1 MLVRL
6 CNDARL
12 RSWNQPV
19 LSNKGK
25 VSCSRK
31 RTGVFDEAR
40 THYFHITS
48 QTCNTLHHAAPFKYA
63 SQFHFLYWIVVH
75 DSFAANVFERRY
87 SAWNTKIY
95 VYRKLKQLWNLFVF
109 SGLSLPHTI
118 PQSISHGFHDYL
130 GGAFVQHITMWFMN
144 SWVLI

>member
-48 QTCNTLHHAAPFKYA
+48 QTCNTLHHTAPFKYA

-75 DSFAANVFERRY
+75 DSFAVNVFERRY
-87 SAWNTKIY
+87 SAWNTKMY
-95 VYRKLKQLWNLFVF
+95 VYRKLKELWNLIVCQITCLF
-109 SGLSLPHTI
+109 SLDCLYHT
-118 PQSISHGFHDYL
+118 PFHNQSAMDFM
-130 GGAFVQHITMWFMN
+130 IT
-144 SWVLI
+144 WVVHSSNI